1 MSCQGHRGSW
11 LGELSIN
18 IFFSNPSHFEDI
30 SAESSNEKLTY
41 HLVNEPARRD
51 SQYEALKQV
60 I

>member
-30 SAESSNEKLTY
+30 SAESSNEKLTH

-51 SQYEALKQV
+51 SIKQV